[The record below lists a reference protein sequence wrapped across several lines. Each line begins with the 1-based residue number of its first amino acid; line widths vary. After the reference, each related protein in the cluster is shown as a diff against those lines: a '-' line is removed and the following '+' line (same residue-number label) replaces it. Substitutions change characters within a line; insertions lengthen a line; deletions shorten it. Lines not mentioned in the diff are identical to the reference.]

1 MNGLLLVIQTI
12 SDFLWGTPM
21 TIALIGTGLY
31 LSIKFKFRYITK
43 IKFHFQNTFGKMFK
57 GKGEGEGTVSGFA
70 AACTAM
76 ANTIGVGNIGGV
88 ATAITMGGPGAI
100 FWMWISALL
109 GMSTKACEIIL
120 GQRYRVKYE
129 NSMDEYMCDRSF
141 VMKNA
146 LGWKKGAFILAICC
160 FVLGPWTCCVQTESV
175 VNSLKE
181 AFGIKPLFAIIV
193 LGITCFLTIAGG
205 LKRIS
210 SVMERIV
217 PFMAMLYILGGIGI
231 LLMNINAVPGAV
243 ALIFK
248 SAFTPMAGVGGFAGA
263 TVKEAMRYGI
273 ARGLYSN
280 DAGTGYGIVAHAAG
294 ITDHPVRQSSW
305 GWGEVFLDT
314 IVVCSVTALSLIL
327 TNSYIDYPNVTS
339 AQLTT
344 VAFKVEY
351 GNIGGYFLSL
361 AITVFAWT
369 TIIGM
374 YYSCAKSVNYAFGDS
389 NANKIATPIYM
400 VLCMEVAIVTNVLH
414 KQFFYCNEQGQYVHG
429 KAYLVTYIFTLIC
442 IAAVIINCFI
452 NQEEYQKNELRAIK
466 EFLGVALVCVTIQ
479 MKFQSVLMTGFGLSL
494 GITILFWA
502 LYNPQL
508 YIDSLTGLY
517 SKGYFRRWFPEQIKR
532 KKELHLLMIDLW
544 KLKQVNKLYGVTTG
558 DELLIQI
565 AEYLHK
571 INEANHVFRIHGN
584 RFFVFTTSL
593 MDYETNKDAIMKL
606 FKRPFKVKGERISF
620 SAAICGIIN
629 VQEVKEIDVLIDYL
643 EYLVQLK
650 PKSDRTIL
658 IQNDQHTKEG
668 FLYEQEVKKYMAT
681 AIEEDLFEVY
691 YQPLYDL
698 KEKRYRTM
706 EALSRL
712 RHPSLGMIS
721 PEVFIGIAEKH
732 GQIAKLGYLQFRKVC
747 KFIKEHPQIMEK
759 IESIKYNLSPLELL
773 KSGYS
778 KKLLRTIEEFDIPFS
793 YFQFEI
799 TETVATEYSEALY
812 QTIADF
818 KKSGIQI
825 CLDDFGSGYANLN
838 TVLKLPFS
846 TIKLDRSL
854 LNGICYDDQVAL
866 LYKNIVAVMQN
877 LGHKVVAEGVETQE
891 EIDLLKQWGVDLVQG
906 YYYTKPLDSEQIIHK
921 LEKDVC

>member
-231 LLMNINAVPGAV
+231 LLMNINAVPG
-243 ALIFK
+243 
-248 SAFTPMAGVGGFAGA
+248 
-263 TVKEAMRYGI
+263 
-273 ARGLYSN
+273 
-280 DAGTGYGIVAHAAG
+280 YGIVAHAAG

-344 VAFKVEY
+344 VAFKVAY

-400 VLCMEVAIVTNVLH
+400 VYYMLPCLLFYNIKADLLWAATDLLSAVYVIVTL
-414 KQFFYCNEQGQYVHG
+414 
-429 KAYLVTYIFTLIC
+429 IFI
-442 IAAVIINCFI
+442 
-452 NQEEYQKNELRAIK
+452 YSKRK
-466 EFLGVALVCVTIQ
+466 EI
-479 MKFQSVLMTGFGLSL
+479 MR
-494 GITILFWA
+494 
-502 LYNPQL
+502 LYNDFWDRFIPAL
-508 YIDSLTGLY
+508 KRGEY
-517 SKGYFRRWFPEQIKR
+517 PEK
-532 KKELHLLMIDLW
+532 
-544 KLKQVNKLYGVTTG
+544 V
-558 DELLIQI
+558 
-565 AEYLHK
+565 
-571 INEANHVFRIHGN
+571 
-584 RFFVFTTSL
+584 S
-593 MDYETNKDAIMKL
+593 YET
-606 FKRPFKVKGERISF
+606 VEEKG
-620 SAAICGIIN
+620 
-629 VQEVKEIDVLIDYL
+629 DVL
-643 EYLVQLK
+643 
-650 PKSDRTIL
+650 
-658 IQNDQHTKEG
+658 
-668 FLYEQEVKKYMAT
+668 
-681 AIEEDLFEVY
+681 
-691 YQPLYDL
+691 
-698 KEKRYRTM
+698 
-706 EALSRL
+706 
-712 RHPSLGMIS
+712 
-721 PEVFIGIAEKH
+721 
-732 GQIAKLGYLQFRKVC
+732 
-747 KFIKEHPQIMEK
+747 
-759 IESIKYNLSPLELL
+759 
-773 KSGYS
+773 
-778 KKLLRTIEEFDIPFS
+778 
-793 YFQFEI
+793 
-799 TETVATEYSEALY
+799 
-812 QTIADF
+812 
-818 KKSGIQI
+818 
-825 CLDDFGSGYANLN
+825 
-838 TVLKLPFS
+838 
-846 TIKLDRSL
+846 
-854 LNGICYDDQVAL
+854 
-866 LYKNIVAVMQN
+866 
-877 LGHKVVAEGVETQE
+877 
-891 EIDLLKQWGVDLVQG
+891 
-906 YYYTKPLDSEQIIHK
+906 
-921 LEKDVC
+921 

>member
-1 MNGLLLVIQTI
+1 METLLTVIQTI

-76 ANTIGVGNIGGV
+76 ANTIGV
-88 ATAITMGGPGAI
+88 
-100 FWMWISALL
+100 
-109 GMSTKACEIIL
+109 
-120 GQRYRVKYE
+120 
-129 NSMDEYMCDRSF
+129 
-141 VMKNA
+141 
-146 LGWKKGAFILAICC
+146 GWKKGAFILAICC

-314 IVVCSVTALSLIL
+314 IIVCSVTALSLIL

-344 VAFKVEY
+344 VAFKVAY

-400 VLCMEVAIVTNVLH
+400 VYYMLPCLLFYNIKADLLWAATDLLSAVYVIVTL
-414 KQFFYCNEQGQYVHG
+414 
-429 KAYLVTYIFTLIC
+429 IFI
-442 IAAVIINCFI
+442 
-452 NQEEYQKNELRAIK
+452 YSKRK
-466 EFLGVALVCVTIQ
+466 EI
-479 MKFQSVLMTGFGLSL
+479 MR
-494 GITILFWA
+494 
-502 LYNPQL
+502 LYNDFWDRFIPAL
-508 YIDSLTGLY
+508 KRGEY
-517 SKGYFRRWFPEQIKR
+517 PEK
-532 KKELHLLMIDLW
+532 
-544 KLKQVNKLYGVTTG
+544 V
-558 DELLIQI
+558 
-565 AEYLHK
+565 
-571 INEANHVFRIHGN
+571 
-584 RFFVFTTSL
+584 S
-593 MDYETNKDAIMKL
+593 YET
-606 FKRPFKVKGERISF
+606 VEEKG
-620 SAAICGIIN
+620 
-629 VQEVKEIDVLIDYL
+629 DVL
-643 EYLVQLK
+643 
-650 PKSDRTIL
+650 
-658 IQNDQHTKEG
+658 
-668 FLYEQEVKKYMAT
+668 
-681 AIEEDLFEVY
+681 
-691 YQPLYDL
+691 
-698 KEKRYRTM
+698 
-706 EALSRL
+706 
-712 RHPSLGMIS
+712 
-721 PEVFIGIAEKH
+721 
-732 GQIAKLGYLQFRKVC
+732 
-747 KFIKEHPQIMEK
+747 
-759 IESIKYNLSPLELL
+759 
-773 KSGYS
+773 
-778 KKLLRTIEEFDIPFS
+778 
-793 YFQFEI
+793 
-799 TETVATEYSEALY
+799 
-812 QTIADF
+812 
-818 KKSGIQI
+818 
-825 CLDDFGSGYANLN
+825 
-838 TVLKLPFS
+838 
-846 TIKLDRSL
+846 
-854 LNGICYDDQVAL
+854 
-866 LYKNIVAVMQN
+866 
-877 LGHKVVAEGVETQE
+877 
-891 EIDLLKQWGVDLVQG
+891 
-906 YYYTKPLDSEQIIHK
+906 
-921 LEKDVC
+921 

>member
-344 VAFKVEY
+344 VAFKVAY

-374 YYSCAKSVNYAFGDS
+374 YYSCAKSVNYAFEDS

-400 VLCMEVAIVTNVLH
+400 VYYMLPCLLFYNIKADLLWAETDLLSAVYVIVTL
-414 KQFFYCNEQGQYVHG
+414 
-429 KAYLVTYIFTLIC
+429 IFI
-442 IAAVIINCFI
+442 
-452 NQEEYQKNELRAIK
+452 YSKRK
-466 EFLGVALVCVTIQ
+466 EI
-479 MKFQSVLMTGFGLSL
+479 MR
-494 GITILFWA
+494 
-502 LYNPQL
+502 LYNDFWDRFIPAL
-508 YIDSLTGLY
+508 KRGEY
-517 SKGYFRRWFPEQIKR
+517 PEK
-532 KKELHLLMIDLW
+532 
-544 KLKQVNKLYGVTTG
+544 V
-558 DELLIQI
+558 
-565 AEYLHK
+565 
-571 INEANHVFRIHGN
+571 
-584 RFFVFTTSL
+584 S
-593 MDYETNKDAIMKL
+593 YET
-606 FKRPFKVKGERISF
+606 VEEKG
-620 SAAICGIIN
+620 
-629 VQEVKEIDVLIDYL
+629 DVL
-643 EYLVQLK
+643 
-650 PKSDRTIL
+650 
-658 IQNDQHTKEG
+658 
-668 FLYEQEVKKYMAT
+668 
-681 AIEEDLFEVY
+681 
-691 YQPLYDL
+691 
-698 KEKRYRTM
+698 
-706 EALSRL
+706 
-712 RHPSLGMIS
+712 
-721 PEVFIGIAEKH
+721 
-732 GQIAKLGYLQFRKVC
+732 
-747 KFIKEHPQIMEK
+747 
-759 IESIKYNLSPLELL
+759 
-773 KSGYS
+773 
-778 KKLLRTIEEFDIPFS
+778 
-793 YFQFEI
+793 
-799 TETVATEYSEALY
+799 
-812 QTIADF
+812 
-818 KKSGIQI
+818 
-825 CLDDFGSGYANLN
+825 
-838 TVLKLPFS
+838 
-846 TIKLDRSL
+846 
-854 LNGICYDDQVAL
+854 
-866 LYKNIVAVMQN
+866 
-877 LGHKVVAEGVETQE
+877 
-891 EIDLLKQWGVDLVQG
+891 
-906 YYYTKPLDSEQIIHK
+906 
-921 LEKDVC
+921 